1 MGNYNPFEAGQKQF
15 EKAAEV
21 MGLDPRI
28 KAIIREPE
36 RALQVNIP
44 VMMDDGSVKIFKGFR
59 VQHSTVRG
67 PAKGGIRFH
76 QNVSFDEVKA
86 LAFWMTWKC
95 AVAGIPYGGAKGGVI
110 VNPKELS
117 KAELERLS
125 KGYILRIAD
134 IIGDELDVPAPDV
147 NTNPQ
152 IMAWMVDRYEKVVRR
167 PDVAFITGKPLE
179 LGGSKGRTE
188 ATGRGVWLA
197 TREASK
203 YIGMSIK
210 GSRVAIQGFG
220 NVGSYAAKFIHE
232 DGAKIVAI
240 SDHTGTL
247 INEDGINIDDLWKH
261 VYREDGYFGIK
272 GYDRGTFVED
282 TKAVLT
288 VDCDILVPAAL
299 EDQITAENVNDI
311 KAKLIVEG
319 ANGPT
324 DPEVDSVLKEK
335 GITLIPDIFANSGGV
350 TVSYFEWVQNL
361 AHYYWD
367 LEEVNTRLEKI
378 MVDAFKEIAVRKEKY
393 NVDFRTAAY
402 VVAIERV
409 AKVLQLK
416 GFF

>member
-15 EKAAEV
+15 EKAADV
-21 MGLDPRI
+21 MGLDSRI
-28 KAIIREPE
+28 KAIIRVPE

-44 VMMDDGSVKIFKGFR
+44 VMMDDGSVKVFKGFR

-117 KAELERLS
+117 KGELERLS
-125 KGYILRIAD
+125 KGYILRISD
-134 IIGDELDVPAPDV
+134 IIGDEIDVPAPDV

-152 IMAWMVDRYEKVVRR
+152 IMAWMVDRYEKIVRR

-188 ATGRGVWLA
+188 ATGRGVWIA
-197 TREASK
+197 AREASK
-203 YIGMSIK
+203 YLGMSIN
-210 GSRVAIQGFG
+210 GSKVAIQGFG
-220 NVGSYAAKFIHE
+220 NVGSYAAKFVKE
-232 DGAKIVAI
+232 DGGKIVAI

-247 INEDGINIDDLWKH
+247 INEDGIDVEDLWKH

-272 GYDRGTFVED
+272 GYTKGKFVED

-288 VDCDILVPAAL
+288 VDCDILIPAAL

-324 DPEVDSVLKEK
+324 DPEVDPILKEK
-335 GITLIPDIFANSGGV
+335 GITVVPDIFANSGGV

-367 LEEVNTRLEKI
+367 LEEVNSRLEKI
-378 MVDAFKEIAVRKEKY
+378 MTDSFKEIAQRKEKY
-393 NVDFRTAAY
+393 NTDFRTAAY
-402 VVAIERV
+402 ILAIERV